1 MGETAITMRGI
12 RAGYGPATV
21 LHDIT
26 ARVPRSRVTAL
37 VGHNGSGKS
46 TLLGVLA
53 GTLAPTAGTL
63 ERSSG
68 RRPALVLQHTD
79 VPAALPMTV
88 RDAVAMGR
96 WAHRGWWRPL
106 TRGDRAV
113 LADCMERVDVAD
125 LARRQLGELSGG
137 QYQRVL
143 IAQGLAQRSDLLL
156 LDEPGAGLDR
166 DARERILEIFD
177 DLVSTGVTIVHA
189 THDADAAGRADH
201 RLLLADGR
209 LLAEEPSARRSQR

>member
-1 MGETAITMRGI
+1 MDETAITMRGI
-12 RAGYGPATV
+12 RAGYGGTTV

-26 ARVPRSRVTAL
+26 ARVPRARVTAL

-53 GTLAPTAGTL
+53 GALRPTAGTV
-63 ERSSG
+63 ERSG
-68 RRPALVLQHTD
+68 DRRPALVLQHTD
-79 VPAALPMTV
+79 VPAAMPMTV

-96 WAHRGWWRPL
+96 WVDRGWWRPL
-106 TRGDRAV
+106 TGADRG
-113 LADCMERVDVAD
+113 LIADCMERVGVAG

-166 DARERILEIFD
+166 DSRERILEIFGE
-177 DLVSTGVTIVHA
+177 LVADGVTIVHA
-189 THDADAAGRADH
+189 THDADAAARADH
-201 RLLLADGR
+201 RLPLKEGR
-209 LLAEEPSARRSQR
+209 LAEEPALARDQR